1 MHIKINRKIKEKK
14 EGYVLLESIVI
25 LMLVAFIAM
34 LLNKVVVN
42 NYLQSSVVNIREN
55 IRTLTTSEENML
67 LDAIEFFNND
77 ESKTKYE
84 EIYGKE
90 KITIT
95 IEETSGTLV
104 KEDENKRE
112 LYIYLNCE
120 KKTINGKR
128 VINLTPKT
136 YRTKYMI

>member
-1 MHIKINRKIKEKK
+1 MHIKINRKIKDKK

-42 NYLQSSVVNIREN
+42 NYLQSSVINIREN

-67 LDAIEFFNND
+67 LNAIEFFNND

-104 KEDENKRE
+104 KEDKDKRK

-120 KKTINGKR
+120 NQIINGKR